1 MAQAPDRPAC
11 PDTAP
16 RARSATFDADTV
28 RQRLRELAFL
38 NAGAAIRF
46 RALPAAGAAPAAAA
60 AAPARGANG
69 AAPAAKR
76 SASANGAARG
86 VPAAPGAPEQADGA
100 GWEELACPGG
110 LRDYVAFLN
119 RDRQPLHAPIYL
131 SQQARRGAPGGA
143 PCRPA
148 GPLRDPVVAPSHVEP
163 TSRPCGVQGCMHMV
177 AGGVRAGAA
186 PGHASTGARHSTAQQ
201 DCLPCPSSRAVPGRA
216 MPGPVQRR
224 PGQAAVAARWRRQ
237 APRLSWGYSRP
248 CGAAPAPARTR
259 TAG

>member
-143 PCRPA
+143 PCRSA

-177 AGGVRAGAA
+177 AGGGRAGAA
-186 PGHASTGARHSTAQQ
+186 PGHASKRASQHSTAG
-201 DCLPCPSSRAVPGRA
+201 LPAVPEL
-216 MPGPVQRR
+216 
-224 PGQAAVAARWRRQ
+224 ARSAWARQ
-237 APRLSWGYSRP
+237 AWARCGGGPGRLLLLRGGGARP
-248 CGAAPAPARTR
+248 PD
-259 TAG
+259 